1 MAGPLAP
8 RLAYMIEK
16 RRSKYLKSYNG
27 MARLLAIGC
36 SLDFTLEMIFLGP
49 ITFEKERNIVHLVLH
64 LVRLVGGV
72 AQCML
77 AQIENVDH
85 KRMLKA
91 TLGYNMYGIENTCV
105 LC

>member
-1 MAGPLAP
+1 
-8 RLAYMIEK
+8 
-16 RRSKYLKSYNG
+16 

-49 ITFEKERNIVHLVLH
+49 ITFEKERNIVHLVLN

-77 AQIENVDH
+77 AQIEKSGPEKDVKGH
-85 KRMLKA
+85 S
-91 TLGYNMYGIENTCV
+91 GI
-105 LC
+105 